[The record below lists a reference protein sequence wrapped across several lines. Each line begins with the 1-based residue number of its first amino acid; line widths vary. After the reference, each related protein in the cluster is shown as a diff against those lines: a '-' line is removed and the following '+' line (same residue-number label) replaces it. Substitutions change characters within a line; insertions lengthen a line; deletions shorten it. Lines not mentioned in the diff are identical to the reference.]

1 MRTMMEALTRSPS
14 SAEAR
19 LAIRRMMTSGFDRRR
34 RIWTKPAVLGARAGM
49 LGWVT
54 ARSATAPPRVALGV
68 GTAAKKSPEVECRQ
82 IAGLV
87 ADYLD
92 GILQQRTAELLGR
105 HIDGCHTCVGF
116 VNTYRETIRAIRGL

>member
-1 MRTMMEALTRSPS
+1 
-14 SAEAR
+14 
-19 LAIRRMMTSGFDRRR
+19 
-34 RIWTKPAVLGARAGM
+34 
-49 LGWVT
+49 
-54 ARSATAPPRVALGV
+54 V
-68 GTAAKKSPEVECRQ
+68 GIAAKKSPEVECRQ

-116 VNTYRETIRAIRGL
+116 VNTYRETIRAIRGLRQIEGPCELKKRLSRQVTGRDVADSATGRSGSPATPTGCPSYRD